1 MTARVQV
8 ERLGGTALMVVPP
21 VPVRSWQRSV
31 KHLIDRIG
39 AGLLLVAG
47 APLMFLIALAVRL
60 ESPGPVLY
68 RQRRVGLDGREFEML
83 KFRTMVGG
91 PETWGEADAAWLS
104 SLLGTAP
111 PPAGPDRR
119 TRIGRILR
127 RSSLDELP
135 QLWNVLKGEM
145 SLVGPRPERV
155 WVAEGLEQVV
165 DRYGDRHRVRC
176 GITGWAQVHDLR
188 GTTSLADR
196 TEWDNYYIENWSL
209 ALDLKILLLTVPAML
224 RGRSAE

>member
-1 MTARVQV
+1 V
-8 ERLGGTALMVVPP
+8 
-21 VPVRSWQRSV
+21 
-31 KHLIDRIG
+31 
-39 AGLLLVAG
+39 
-47 APLMFLIALAVRL
+47 F
-60 ESPGPVLY
+60 Y

-83 KFRTMVGG
+83 KFRTMVGR
-91 PETWGEADAAWLS
+91 PETSGEADAAWLS
-104 SLLGTAP
+104 SLLGTVP

-209 ALDLKILLLTVPAML
+209 TLDLKILLLTVPAML